1 MKVKDNP
8 ELNTM
13 INDSLQRI
21 DEMQEMLNDAIRQ
34 QKTAGSQ
41 QDDYA
46 MAASVVRG
54 RRRIR

>member
-34 QKTAGSQ
+34 QKTAESQ

-54 RRRIR
+54 RRRTR

>member
-1 MKVKDNP
+1 MKVKDKP

-34 QKTAGSQ
+34 QKTAESQ

-54 RRRIR
+54 RRHIR